1 MEKFNQQIVW
11 VELNV
16 DNVKQNLERQQA
28 IQKSKKQNWNNCKKN
43 SYCRCSERFH
53 KIYSTGKERG
63 KSAMQIFFGNLKLD
77 LQYYLKEF
85 PLPRERSPRATAFE
99 CTDMIELQS
108 PLVFILIF
116 WLMHLV
122 KVQSRWQDKKTIPEI
137 HRKKYQ
143 FAKCSGDDTY
153 CRLRPLLRKWVSI

>member
-53 KIYSTGKERG
+53 KIYTTGKERW
-63 KSAMQIFFGNLKLD
+63 KSAMQIFFGNLKWD
-77 LQYYLKEF
+77 LQHYLKEF
-85 PLPRERSPRATAFE
+85 PLPRARSPLATAFE
-99 CTDMIELQS
+99 CIDMIELQMS
-108 PLVFILIF
+108 ISVYTHFLTHAFCQGTVP
-116 WLMHLV
+116 MTRQENHSGNS
-122 KVQSRWQDKKTIPEI
+122 QKKI
-137 HRKKYQ
+137 
-143 FAKCSGDDTY
+143 
-153 CRLRPLLRKWVSI
+153 SIC